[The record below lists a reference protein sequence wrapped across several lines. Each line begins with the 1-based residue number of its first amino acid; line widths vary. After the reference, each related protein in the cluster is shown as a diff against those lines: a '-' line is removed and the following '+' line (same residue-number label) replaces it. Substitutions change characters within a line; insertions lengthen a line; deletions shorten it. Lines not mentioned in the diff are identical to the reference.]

1 MAGLKKLM
9 TVSLTSR
16 LRSSEG
22 GIDVANKGINSVHA
36 LYYASYVM

>member
-16 LRSSEG
+16 LRSSG